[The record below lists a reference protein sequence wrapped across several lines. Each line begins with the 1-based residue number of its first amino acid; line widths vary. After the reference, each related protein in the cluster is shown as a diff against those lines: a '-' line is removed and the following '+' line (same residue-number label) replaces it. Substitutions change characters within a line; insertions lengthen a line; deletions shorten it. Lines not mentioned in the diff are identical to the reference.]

1 MDTQTL
7 IEQEAEA
14 WVRAVKKA
22 EEKIKAEEKEKIK
35 TEKKIRLEKQKE
47 WLEKEKERWKIS
59 NEQRINKR
67 GYRDYYF
74 PNYCVYFTEYLRIY
88 KNGVIEVAQLTMMNR
103 MNAKWVEFKNG
114 ISLQYIAHQRYLY
127 VVKEL
132 YDFCFRGGK
141 EPTKRRA
148 KPYM

>member
-7 IEQEAEA
+7 IEQHAEA

-22 EEKIKAEEKEKIK
+22 EEKIKAEE
-35 TEKKIRLEKQKE
+35 EKKIEKKRE
-47 WLEKEKERWKIS
+47 DIKKMEEKTYGSTKS
-59 NEQRINKR
+59 LRINKR
-67 GYRDYYF
+67 GYRHYYF

-88 KNGVIEVAQLTMMNR
+88 KNGVIEVAQLTMNR
-103 MNAKWVEFKNG
+103 MNAQWVEFKNG
-114 ISLQYIAHQRYLY
+114 ISLQYIPHQRYLY

>member
-7 IEQEAEA
+7 IEQQAEA

-22 EEKIKAEEKEKIK
+22 EEKIKAEEKEKEI
-35 TEKKIRLEKQKE
+35 EKKREEIIKKMEGKTYGSTKSL
-47 WLEKEKERWKIS
+47 
-59 NEQRINKR
+59 RINKR

-88 KNGVIEVAQLTMMNR
+88 KNGVIEVAQLTMMNP
-103 MNAKWVEFKNG
+103 MNAGWVEVKNG
-114 ISLQYIAHQRYLY
+114 ISQQYIAHQRYNY

-132 YDFCFRGGK
+132 YDFCFRGVK

>member
-7 IEQEAEA
+7 IEQQAEA

-22 EEKIKAEEKEKIK
+22 EAKIKAEEE
-35 TEKKIRLEKQKE
+35 EKKREERKNMEEKYG
-47 WLEKEKERWKIS
+47 KIWGLTKS
-59 NEQRINKR
+59 LRVNKR
-67 GYRDYYF
+67 PYL

-88 KNGVIEVAQLTMMNR
+88 KNGVIEVAQF
-103 MNAKWVEFKNG
+103 AGWVEVKNG
-114 ISLQYIAHQRYLY
+114 ISQQYIAHQRYNY